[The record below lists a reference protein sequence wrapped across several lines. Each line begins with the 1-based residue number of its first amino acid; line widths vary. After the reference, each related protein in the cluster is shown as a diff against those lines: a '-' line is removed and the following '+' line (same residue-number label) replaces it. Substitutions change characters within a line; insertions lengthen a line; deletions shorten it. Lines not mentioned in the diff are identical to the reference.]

1 MVGME
6 QGTRKG
12 PWTEQEDLQLVCYVS
27 LFGHRR
33 WDFIAKISGLKRTG
47 KSCRLRWVNYLHPG
61 LKHGRMTPE
70 EEHLILELHSKW
82 GNKWSQI
89 AGRLPGRT
97 DNEIKNYWRT
107 HMRKM
112 AQERKKNL
120 LSSSSS
126 SSSSASLS
134 IETSTDRMENQEE
147 VSFLLTMVEEK
158 EQEVEVKVK
167 GYPMDQLWN
176 EIVNSDSN
184 TGLSFKQYKAMEFS
198 PLWEYC
204 VESVWKVDDNDQPNI
219 IPCVSDLLVSNF
231 QNGIV
236 LESTNK

>member
-1 MVGME
+1 MASTRETRTSMVGME
-6 QGTRKG
+6 QATRKG

-61 LKHGRMTPE
+61 LKHGRMAPE

-107 HMRKM
+107 HMRKL
-112 AQERKKNL
+112 AQESKKNL
-120 LSSSSS
+120 LSSSPSS
-126 SSSSASLS
+126 SSTSSASLS
-134 IETSTDRMENQEE
+134 IETSINRMENEE
-147 VSFLLTMVEEK
+147 
-158 EQEVEVKVK
+158 EVKVK

-184 TGLSFKQYKAMEFS
+184 SAMSFKQYKAMEYS

-204 VESVWKVDDNDQPNI
+204 VESVWKVDDNEPNI

>member
-1 MVGME
+1 MASPIYPTKPRRLLKWKTSSMASTRETRTLMVGME

-27 LFGHRR
+27 LFGDRR

-47 KSCRLRWVNYLHPG
+47 KSCRLRWVNYLHPD

-70 EEHLILELHSKW
+70 EEHLIVELHSKW

-120 LSSSSS
+120 HSSSSS
-126 SSSSASLS
+126 SSTSLTSLS
-134 IETSTDRMENQEE
+134 IETSTNRMENQEE
-147 VSFLLTMVEEK
+147 VSFLLTMLEEK
-158 EQEVEVKVK
+158 EQEVMVKV
-167 GYPMDQLWN
+167 YPMDQLWN
-176 EIVNSDSN
+176 EIVTSDSN
-184 TGLSFKQYKAMEFS
+184 SGLSFKQYKAMEYS
-198 PLWEYC
+198 PLWE
-204 VESVWKVDDNDQPNI
+204 SPI
-219 IPCVSDLLVSNF
+219 
-231 QNGIV
+231 
-236 LESTNK
+236 